1 MIDLPEHLIPK
12 TEFNLISE
20 PPNSEVNSIGVS
32 SSVGLS
38 EADQKLIDVYK
49 DPKHASALEILLE
62 ERRAQLN
69 PEPSV
74 IPESDPKVDN
84 LVAYLETQY
93 WMEGGYPFFDD
104 LRQETGYTESQMR
117 QTLLRASSIL
127 TQRGLPSYA
136 LPPGPEDS
144 IFKEW
149 TSKYDPRFVLA
160 ANMISNVTDKRSVS
174 AKLNEIEVTPAEW
187 DGWLT
192 NDSYYK
198 YYKLLVE
205 TRWSQLD
212 EIAKLGIIRGV
223 HMGDLKTIQ
232 YYHEFTGKHVQTT
245 AIQVNIGSVL
255 QRVVEVLATHLSPDM
270 LNTVANELSMENLM
284 EATSRELL

>member
-1 MIDLPEHLIPK
+1 MSIQDLPEHLIPK
-12 TEFNLISE
+12 TEFNLISASPKE
-20 PPNSEVNSIGVS
+20 EINKSF
-32 SSVGLS
+32 SVGLQ

-62 ERRAQLN
+62 ERRNQLN
-69 PEPSV
+69 PEPSA
-74 IPESDPKVDN
+74 IPEVDPKVEN

-93 WMEGGYPFFDD
+93 WMEGGYPLFED
-104 LRQETGYTESQMR
+104 LKAETGYTESQLR
-117 QTLLRASSIL
+117 QSLLRASSIL
-127 TQRGLPSYA
+127 TQRGLPLYA

-149 TSKYDPRFVLA
+149 KSKYDPRFVLA
-160 ANMISNVTDKRSVS
+160 ANLISNVTDKRSTS
-174 AKLNEIEVTPAEW
+174 AKLNEIEVSLAEW

-192 NDSYYK
+192 NDSYYR

-245 AIQVNIGSVL
+245 QLNLNIGAVL
-255 QRVVEVLATHLSPDM
+255 QRVVEVLATHLPPDM
-270 LNTVANELSMENLM
+270 LSLVADELQMEQLM
-284 EATSRELL
+284 EASSRELT